1 MVDMLKLTEVWS
13 VHLTVRMCISLSNFE
28 QESLQEK
35 KEEIKGLQLSN
46 KVRNP
51 LVLLTG
57 AMKYQQSQ
65 YLENVKQDF
74 QLLQTLFQSKFNYRV
89 FSTYNSQIVKTE
101 FLTLNDLNDF
111 ISKQCLNLTSVSN
124 DYDGLIFVWCGYGG
138 FGVNGDTLITS
149 DNQSKIF
156 KEIQN
161 NFIMKTE
168 YFAGKPKIFMK
179 ISNSIENNRNN
190 TFTIIADTSEKSV
203 INFTKI
209 FCYEIENNMNQS
221 LELIIKNVIGQ
232 ISGKE
237 IVQSVSTSH
246 SDIYLIPRSTNNK
259 NTPETLDFR
268 KHWNRNW
275 RKANVEA
282 AKIVEEMIQ
291 KNEQGLVVLIILND
305 IRIDGNVYVVN
316 CELQCKQNANITTQ
330 LFITEN
336 AIVDQSFSPIQWNT
350 RIHYDIPAKL
360 QELENKDE
368 ECLERLLYDDSVFY
382 LKQYLQICIDTFGL
396 NHPYVV
402 IAYRMLGL
410 TYDDKGQYDIA
421 IEFYEKALKIMVDIF
436 GINYVLVAQLYHNLG
451 TSYDNKRQYGKA
463 IKHYETALKIRK
475 EIFRKGDE
483 SIGDICWDLGC
494 IFEIIQNKKTAYKYY
509 EEAWKV
515 YNKVYGEWDEATLR
529 SKEQMQYLN
538 ESENDRLFISTF

>member
-1 MVDMLKLTEVWS
+1 A
-13 VHLTVRMCISLSNFE
+13 I
-28 QESLQEK
+28 
-35 KEEIKGLQLSN
+35 
-46 KVRNP
+46 
-51 LVLLTG
+51 
-57 AMKYQQSQ
+57 KYQQLQ
-65 YLENVKQDF
+65 YLENVKQDV

-89 FSTYNSQIVKTE
+89 FSTYNSQIGKTE

-111 ISKQCLNLTSVSN
+111 ISKQCLNLTNVSN

-149 DNQSKIF
+149 DNQSKMF

-161 NFIMKTE
+161 EFIMKTE
-168 YFAGKPKIFMK
+168 YFAGKPKMFIK
-179 ISNSIENNRNN
+179 ISNSITNNRNGKIN
-190 TFTIIADTSEKSV
+190 EKKIRYNHDTDTFTIIADTSEKSAM
-203 INFTKI
+203 NFTKI
-209 FCYEIENNMNQS
+209 FCHEIENNVNQS
-221 LELIIKNVIGQ
+221 LEVIIKNVADQ

-237 IVQSVSTSH
+237 IAQSVSTSH
-246 SDIYLIPRSTNNK
+246 SDIYLIPTNNK
-259 NTPETLDFR
+259 NIPETLDFR

-282 AKIVEEMIQ
+282 AKIVEEMTQ
-291 KNEQGLVVLIILND
+291 NHEQGLVVVAFDTPEWKKTMTIVHNVVKKEFKRYWVYAIKSKLIILND
-305 IRIDGNVYVVN
+305 IRIDGNVYVIN
-316 CELQCKQNANITTQ
+316 CELQCKQNVNITTQ

-336 AIVDQSFSPIQWNT
+336 AIVDPQLKQSFSPIQWNT
-350 RIHYDIPAKL
+350 KIHYNIPAIL
-360 QELENKDE
+360 QDLENKDE
-368 ECLERLLYDDSVFY
+368 ACLERLLYDDSIFY

-396 NHPYVV
+396 SHPYIV

-451 TSYDNKRQYGKA
+451 TSYDNKRQYENA
-463 IKHYETALKIRK
+463 IEHYEAALKIRK

-483 SIGDICWDLGC
+483 GIGDICWDLGC

-515 YNKVYGEWDEATLR
+515 YNIVCGEWDEATLR

-538 ESENDRLFISTF
+538 ESENGQLFTSTQIIRI